1 LNPALR
7 LTRELID
14 QIVFGMENQE
24 RAYVLDTRDGVVI
37 PAEQIPED
45 SDPDRYLELP
55 EWRSVDGYNL
65 MEQFVATLHNPIF
78 RERLRSI
85 LASGRGVFRQFK
97 DTIRERREIER
108 LWFTFKDREMRDL
121 VTEWYN
127 DLREREG
134 LERLE
139 AMVVETETDQLV
151 ESDFAF
157 RDAADSDYETLR
169 ALDRQAFDEIFPDT
183 GSGVVD
189 AIYAHYRGGGAD
201 PADPASTVLV
211 AETQGGDFAGFLWAA
226 ERRSGETVVAFVQQI
241 YVLPEFRGFGVARE
255 MLNLFSHRMHD
266 RHVGEIWLPLHG
278 TSLDLEPGFART
290 GMRRASVVLRLDVD
304 RWHRSE
310 TG

>member
-1 LNPALR
+1 MNPALR
-7 LTRELID
+7 VTRELID

-24 RAYVLDTRDGVVI
+24 REYVLDTEDGVVI
-37 PAEQIPED
+37 AAEQIPEGAD
-45 SDPDRYLELP
+45 RDRYLDLP

-78 RERLRSI
+78 RERLRAI

-108 LWFTFKDREMRDL
+108 LWFAFKEREMRDL

-127 DLREREG
+127 DVREREG

-139 AMVVETETDQLV
+139 AMIVETETDQLV

-157 RDAADSDYETLR
+157 RDAVDADYETIR
-169 ALDRQAFDEIFPDT
+169 ALDRQAFDEVFPDT
-183 GSGVVD
+183 DPGVVD
-189 AIYAHYRGGGAD
+189 TIHAHYRAGEPGLGAS
-201 PADPASTVLV
+201 ASTVLI
-211 AETQGGDFAGFLWAA
+211 ADTQGGDFAGFLWSA
-226 ERRSGETVVAFVQQI
+226 ERRSGETVVAFVLQI

-255 MLNLFSHRMHD
+255 MLNVFSHRMHD
-266 RHVGEIWLPLHG
+266 RHVGEIWFPLHG
-278 TSLDLEPGFART
+278 TSLDLEAGFART
-290 GMRRASVVLRLDVD
+290 GMRRASVTLRLDVD

-310 TG
+310 TA